1 MKRVKMFFVVIVAVT
16 LTACSAGI
24 SLYSPQEQVQIG
36 QQLDKEIRANT
47 KDYPIDSRN
56 AAVKDYINKN
66 ILQPIVNSPA
76 VKYRGVFPFQ
86 IEIIQNDS
94 VINAFAIPGGYLYIY
109 TGLLKYID
117 SEAAL
122 AGVIAHEVAHAEH
135 EHASKRMFD
144 AQLLQAG
151 SALLLKDSSPELLK
165 IGAQLGAYGW
175 LMKNSRTDED
185 QADNSSFQ
193 YLKSTKFY
201 PGGVKFMFEKMKDD
215 GAISSKDAKNQG
227 FLGALLRG
235 AEGFFASHPDPI
247 DRIDVINK
255 TIQEA
260 GIPLKTYKS
269 KDKDLF
275 KAEYD
280 KNIRKKLK

>member
-1 MKRVKMFFVVIVAVT
+1 MKARNRLLPFFLAAII
-16 LTACSAGI
+16 TACSAGI
-24 SLYSPQEQVQIG
+24 SLYSPQEQVEIG
-36 QQLDKEIRANT
+36 KQLDKEIRANP
-47 KDYPIDSRN
+47 KDYPIDPRDAS
-56 AAVKDYINKN
+56 VKDYITKN
-66 ILQPIVNSPA
+66 ILQPILNSPA
-76 VKYRGVFPFQ
+76 VKYKGLFPYQ
-86 IEIIQNDS
+86 LEIIRKDS
-94 VINAFAIPGGYLYIY
+94 VINAFATPGGFIYVY

-122 AGVIAHEVAHAEH
+122 AGVIAHEIAHAEH

-151 SALLLKDSSPELLK
+151 GALVLKESSPELLK

-215 GAISSKDAKNQG
+215 GAISAKDAKNQS

-247 DRIDVINK
+247 DRIEVINK
-255 TIQEA
+255 TIKEA
-260 GIPLKTYKS
+260 GLPLKTYKS
-269 KDKDLF
+269 NDKDVF
-275 KAEYD
+275 KAEYE
-280 KNIRKKLK
+280 KNIKKKLK